1 MSMIPDWIWRDDDD
15 RIESLSAGQLLF
27 RRAVRIQVAVVR
39 DIGMGQHGLYAASLV
54 YTTLLALA
62 PMLALCFSIIK
73 SFGGA
78 DTLEP
83 FLRHILSP
91 LGSQGL
97 ALVPRLTEFVN
108 NINVGVLGAVGLA
121 FLIFSVLSLMQKV
134 EEAFNHIWRVA
145 TPRSLGK
152 RIRDHL
158 SVLLIGPLFIFLSI
172 GMTATLRYEDTLGR
186 WLGIDGLDTLAAQAL
201 AFVPWVL
208 FTLAFTALYVFMPN
222 TRVRIIP
229 ALVAG
234 ALTALGWKVLGLMFS
249 LFVAESAN
257 YAAIYSAFAA
267 LVLLMLWLYMAWLLV
282 LAGSSVAYYLQY
294 PDNMRLGGPAGLRP
308 LGEDRGL
315 ALLLTVEIARR
326 FYAHPQGTTQPRA
339 LAMAWHIPSTL
350 AENVLARLS
359 AAGIVLNTPQ
369 GYVPACPFD
378 ELTVAEL
385 IALIENC
392 GEAARRTRWPSAIG
406 DVLERMKTARETEL
420 GALTV
425 KELGQQMDENMKVKV

>member
-1 MSMIPDWIWRDDDD
+1 MGMIPDWIWRDDDERVD
-15 RIESLSAGQLLF
+15 NLTAAQLLF
-27 RRAVRIQVAVVR
+27 RRAVRIQLAVIR

-73 SFGGA
+73 SFGGV

-91 LGSQGL
+91 LGNQGL
-97 ALVPRLTEFVN
+97 ELVPRITEFVN

-145 TPRSLGK
+145 TSRSLGK

-186 WLGIDGLDTLAAQAL
+186 WLGISGLDTLAAQL
-201 AFVPWVL
+201 LSFIPWIL

-222 TRVRIIP
+222 TRVRILP

-234 ALTALGWKVLGLMFS
+234 ALTALGWKVLGLLFS
-249 LFVAESAN
+249 IFVAQSAN

-282 LAGSSVAYYLQY
+282 LAGASVAYYVQY
-294 PDNMRLGGPAGLRP
+294 PDNMRLGSPAGLRP
-308 LGEDRGL
+308 IGEDRGL
-315 ALLLTVEIARR
+315 AVVLAAEISRR
-326 FYAHPQGTTQPRA
+326 FYAHPQGSTQPRA
-339 LAMAWHIPSTL
+339 LSMAWHIPSTL
-350 AENVLARLS
+350 AESILARLT
-359 AAGIVLNTPQ
+359 AAGVILNTPQ
-369 GYVPACPFD
+369 GYVPARPFD

-385 IALIENC
+385 IHAVETC
-392 GEAARRTRWPSAIG
+392 GEAARRTRWPSVIS
-406 DVLERMKTARETEL
+406 DVLTRMRTAQDT
-420 GALTV
+420 ALDGMTV
-425 KELGQQMDENMKVKV
+425 KELGQQMDENTKVKA

>member
-1 MSMIPDWIWRDDDD
+1 MGMIPDWIWRDDDE
-15 RIESLSAGQLLF
+15 RIDNLSTAQMMF
-27 RRAVRIQVAVVR
+27 RRAVRIQLAVLR
-39 DIGMGQHGLYAASLV
+39 DIGIGQHGLYAASLV

-121 FLIFSVLSLMQKV
+121 LLIFSVLSLMQKV

-145 TPRSLGK
+145 TPRGLGK

-186 WLGIDGLDTLAAQAL
+186 WLGFGGLDTLAVQAL
-201 AFVPWVL
+201 ALVPWVL

-222 TRVRIIP
+222 TRVRIVP

-249 LFVAESAN
+249 LFVAQSAN

-294 PDNMRLGGPAGLRP
+294 PDNMRLGAPAGLRP
-308 LGEDRGL
+308 LGEERGL
-315 ALLLTVEIARR
+315 ALLLTVEISRR
-326 FYAHPQGTTQPRA
+326 FYAHPQGSTQPRA

-350 AENVLARLS
+350 TENVLARLS
-359 AAGIVLNTPQ
+359 AAGIILNTPQ

-385 IALIENC
+385 IATVENC

-406 DVLERMKTARETEL
+406 DVLDRMKQAREAEL

>member
-1 MSMIPDWIWRDDDD
+1 MSMVPDWIWRDDDD
-15 RIESLSAGQLLF
+15 RIEKLSAAQMLF
-27 RRAVRIQVAVVR
+27 RRAVRIQLAVLR
-39 DIGMGQHGLYAASLV
+39 DIGVGQHGLYAASLV

-91 LGSQGL
+91 LGAQGL
-97 ALVPRLTEFVN
+97 ELVPRLTEFVN

-134 EEAFNHIWRVA
+134 EDAFNHIWRVA
-145 TPRSLGK
+145 TPRGLGK

-186 WLGIDGLDTLAAQAL
+186 WLGFGGLDTLAVQAL
-201 AFVPWVL
+201 ALVPWVL

-222 TRVRIIP
+222 TRVRIVP

-249 LFVAESAN
+249 LFVAQSAN

-282 LAGSSVAYYLQY
+282 LAGASVAYYLQY
-294 PDNMRLGGPAGLRP
+294 PDNMRLGAPAGLRP
-308 LGEDRGL
+308 LGEERGL
-315 ALLLTVEIARR
+315 ALLLTVEISRR
-326 FYAHPQGTTQPRA
+326 FYAHPQGNTQARA

-350 AENVLARLS
+350 AESVLARLTG
-359 AAGIVLNTPQ
+359 AGIILNTPQ

-385 IALIENC
+385 IVAIETC

-406 DVLERMKTARETEL
+406 DVLDRMKSAREAEL

>member
-1 MSMIPDWIWRDDDD
+1 MSVIPDWIWRDSDEQVDN
-15 RIESLSAGQLLF
+15 LTTGKLLF
-27 RRAVRIQVAVVR
+27 RRAVRIQLAVLR

-91 LGSQGL
+91 LGSQGM

-145 TPRSLGK
+145 TPRRLGT

-158 SVLLIGPLFIFLSI
+158 SVLLIGPLFIFLSM

-186 WLGIDGLDTLAAQAL
+186 WLGFSGLDTVAAQL
-201 AFVPWVL
+201 LSFVPWLL
-208 FTLAFTALYVFMPN
+208 FAFAFTALYVFMPN

-234 ALTALGWKVLGLMFS
+234 GLTALGWKVLGLVFS
-249 LFVAESAN
+249 LFVAQSAN

-282 LAGSSVAYYLQY
+282 LAGSSVA
-294 PDNMRLGGPAGLRP
+294 
-308 LGEDRGL
+308 
-315 ALLLTVEIARR
+315 
-326 FYAHPQGTTQPRA
+326 
-339 LAMAWHIPSTL
+339 
-350 AENVLARLS
+350 
-359 AAGIVLNTPQ
+359 
-369 GYVPACPFD
+369 
-378 ELTVAEL
+378 
-385 IALIENC
+385 
-392 GEAARRTRWPSAIG
+392 
-406 DVLERMKTARETEL
+406 
-420 GALTV
+420 
-425 KELGQQMDENMKVKV
+425 

>member
-1 MSMIPDWIWRDDDD
+1 MSVIPDWIWRDSDEQVDN
-15 RIESLSAGQLLF
+15 LTTGKLLF
-27 RRAVRIQVAVVR
+27 RRAVRIQLAVLR

-91 LGSQGL
+91 LGSQGM

-145 TPRSLGK
+145 TPRRLGT

-158 SVLLIGPLFIFLSI
+158 SVLLIGPLFIFLSM

-186 WLGIDGLDTLAAQAL
+186 WLGFSGLDTVAAQL
-201 AFVPWVL
+201 LSFVPWLL
-208 FTLAFTALYVFMPN
+208 FAFAFTALYVFMPN

-234 ALTALGWKVLGLMFS
+234 GLTALGWKVLGLVFS
-249 LFVAESAN
+249 LFVAQSAN

-294 PDNMRLGGPAGLRP
+294 PDNMRLGAPAGLRP
-308 LGEDRGL
+308 IGEDRGL
-315 ALLLTVEIARR
+315 ALLLTVEISRR
-326 FYAHPQGTTQPRA
+326 FYAQPQGATQPRA

-350 AENVLARLS
+350 ADSILARLT
-359 AAGIVLNTPQ
+359 AAGIILNTPQ
-369 GYVPACPFD
+369 GYVPARPFD
-378 ELTVAEL
+378 ELPVAEL
-385 IALIENC
+385 IEAIETC
-392 GEAARRTRWPSAIG
+392 GEAARRTRWPTALG
-406 DVLERMKTARETEL
+406 DVLDRAKTAQDAAL
-420 GALTV
+420 DGLTV
-425 KELGQQMDENMKVKV
+425 KQLGQQMDDNMKVKA